1 MGYLLKNIKYSPL
14 KNLDK
19 SYISSKF
26 GKRTFYNNKTKKK
39 ETSFHNGLDMTS
51 GSIVVATEKGKVT
64 ASRNNIEG
72 YSEKYAS
79 GNYVTIDHGNNVF
92 TTYCHL
98 KYNSVKVK
106 KGDIVEKGQELGV
119 KGSTGHSTGPHLHYG
134 VKVNGSWVNPEDYLL
149 GKKFLISEKTIDT
162 KEYEEYV
169 VKKGDTLSGIA
180 LKFDSTVSKI
190 VEINN
195 IKNPNLIIVGDI
207 LKIPLLITKEE
218 TITYVVKKGDT
229 LSSIAKK
236 YNTTWQSLYEKNK
249 NIIGNN
255 PNLIKVGEEL
265 II

>member
-39 ETSFHNGLDMTS
+39 ETSFHNGIDMTS